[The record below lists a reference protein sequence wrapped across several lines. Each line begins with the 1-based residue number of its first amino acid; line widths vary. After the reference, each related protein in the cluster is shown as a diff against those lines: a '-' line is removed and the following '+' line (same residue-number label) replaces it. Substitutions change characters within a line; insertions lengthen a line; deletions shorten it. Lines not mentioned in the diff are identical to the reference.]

1 MFNYISNGFVDK
13 MVDDLRS
20 NFFPQISLLRKVLKF
35 PCVFNHISNGLV
47 EKMMDDLGS
56 IFFSPS
62 IIIGKVIGI
71 SIRELNKVHNICVQF
86 MDDKK
91 NKRTV

>member
-1 MFNYISNGFVDK
+1 MIYNQIFFLKYHYWGKYWTCVFNYISNGFVDK

-56 IFFSPS
+56 IFFPQISLL
-62 IIIGKVIGI
+62 GKLL
-71 SIRELNKVHNICVQF
+71 EFPYEN
-86 MDDKK
+86 
-91 NKRTV
+91 